1 MTSTINAP
9 DVMRVPA
16 TREVIDYVVAHGS
29 PPDEILLG
37 LIESTREAFGQQAG
51 MQIAPEQGA
60 LLALLTKLVGA
71 KNAVEVGTFTGYS
84 ALCIARALPP
94 DGRLLCC
101 DISQEWTD
109 MGVAAWQRA
118 GVADRIDLVIAPALE
133 TLRGLRRSEWIDISF
148 VDADKVGYA
157 AYYEELIVR
166 TRPGGLIVFDNVL
179 FAGKVLTGST
189 EPNPAAL
196 RRFNSELVADERVDV
211 VMLPLADGVTIARK
225 R

>member
-1 MTSTINAP
+1 MTTINAP
-9 DVMRVPA
+9 EVMRVPA

-29 PPDEILLG
+29 PPDDVLLD
-37 LIESTREAFGQQAG
+37 LIESTRQAFGQQAG

-60 LLALLTKLVGA
+60 LLAMLTKLVGA

-84 ALCIARALPP
+84 ALCIARALPA
-94 DGRLLCC
+94 DGHLLCC
-101 DISQEWTD
+101 DISEDWTD
-109 MGVAAWQRA
+109 MGVAAWERA
-118 GVADRIDLVIAPALE
+118 GVADRIDLVIAPALQ
-133 TLRGLRRSEWIDISF
+133 TLRALDLSPVIDISF

-157 AYYEELIVR
+157 AYYEELIIR

-179 FAGKVLTGST
+179 FAGKVLGEST
-189 EPNPAAL
+189 EANPVAL
-196 RRFNSELVADERVDV
+196 RRFNDDLVTDDRVDV